1 MKEDEILNF
10 ESEHEERPV
19 EVHDTLGD
27 IHNIKVDLLKLFETV
42 DEIEQRIVNVDA
54 KYKRKTNKLF
64 KLVEAKLALLRKDL
78 MEMKPKPG
86 PVLIPKKPTDIISK
100 ASVGIRDEENK

>member
-1 MKEDEILNF
+1 MLICSECGKTIANTNPKVHHGVCASCDIPEENTMKEDEILNF

-42 DEIEQRIVNVDA
+42 DGIEQRIVNVDA
-54 KYKRKTNKLF
+54 KYERKLD
-64 KLVEAKLALLRKDL
+64 LLRK
-78 MEMKPKPG
+78 EMKPKP
-86 PVLIPKKPTDIISK
+86 
-100 ASVGIRDEENK
+100 